1 MTGDTV
7 AEAINPTQRALI
19 MATIMVATM
28 IFVMNV
34 TNVIVAL
41 PHMQGTFSVTQD
53 QIAWVLTSYIVA
65 LTIVTTASG
74 WLSARFGRKRVF
86 LISVG
91 GFGVASFLCGTAG
104 SLETEVLYR
113 VLQGAVGAPILPLS
127 QAIVFDTF
135 PKEKHGS
142 ALGIWGMGITIG
154 PVLGPIIGG
163 YLTEAYGWPWVFYF
177 NLPFGVA
184 LVLAIAAVV
193 PAGARDPGR
202 RLDWSGFL
210 ALTVALSALQLMLN
224 RGQRLD
230 WLSATEI
237 VVELVLAGACF
248 YLFVV
253 HTMTTRRPF
262 IEPRILKNR
271 NVVLGFCFIFAWGL
285 MLHSP
290 LVLLSLRL
298 QNLGDYPV
306 MTVGYLMAPRG
317 LGGLLAMSIVGPLI
331 KVVNPKHVIVFGFL
345 CSAVGAWIMSGWPT
359 DALESEVVIAGFIF
373 GIGNAI
379 SWVPLSMLTFSTL
392 DQRDRTEGVVFFNLI
407 FNMGSGIGIT
417 VAVIVFTQSMQIN
430 HEALTAFVSPYND
443 LFRDPALPE
452 AWRSGATQGLL
463 AIEGEIQRQA
473 ATIAFNNSFRLIM
486 FWALLISPFI
496 YLYSRKKA
504 PAR

>member
-1 MTGDTV
+1 MTDDSI
-7 AEAINPTQRALI
+7 AKSLSPIQRALI
-19 MATIMVATM
+19 MASIMVATM

-41 PHMQGTFSVTQD
+41 PHMQGTFSATQD

-74 WLSARFGRKRVF
+74 WLSARFGRKRLF
-86 LISVG
+86 LISIG
-91 GFGVASFLCGTAG
+91 GFAAASFMCGTAG
-104 SLETEVLYR
+104 SLEEEVLYR
-113 VLQGAVGAPILPLS
+113 MLQGALGAPVLPLS

-135 PKEKHGS
+135 PREQHGS

-163 YLTEAYGWPWVFYF
+163 YLTENYGWPWVFYF

-184 LVLAIAAVV
+184 LVLAVAAFV
-193 PAGARDPGR
+193 PATDRDRDRG
-202 RLDWSGFL
+202 LDWAGFL
-210 ALTVALSALQLMLN
+210 ALAVALSALQLLLN

-230 WLSATEI
+230 WLAATEI

-253 HTMTTRRPF
+253 HTMTTRHPF
-262 IEPRILKNR
+262 IERAILSDR
-271 NVVLGFCFIFAWGL
+271 NVVLGFFFIFGWGM

-317 LGGLLAMSIVGPLI
+317 VGGLIAMSIVGPLI
-331 KVVNPKHVIVFGFL
+331 KVVNPKHVIVFGFM
-345 CSAVGAWIMSGWPT
+345 CSAVAAWIMSGWPM
-359 DALESEVVIAGFIF
+359 DALESEVILAGFVF
-373 GIGNAI
+373 GFGNAI
-379 SWVPLSMLTFSTL
+379 SWVPLSMLTFATL
-392 DQRDRTEGVVFFNLI
+392 DPRLRTEGVVFFNLV

-417 VAVIVFTQSMQIN
+417 IAIIVFTHSMQIN
-430 HEALTAFVSPYND
+430 HAALTTFVTPYNEV
-443 LFRDPALPE
+443 FQDPSMPD

-463 AIEGEIQRQA
+463 AIEAEIQRQA

-496 YLYSRKKA
+496 YHYSRKKA
-504 PAR
+504 GP